1 MTPPIPGTFD
11 PTTVPPRRLWINRG
25 PHLSPEGYR
34 PVAVFDPGL
43 PPGVAF
49 IRSLGRA
56 GVPVI
61 AFSDRRRDGGRF
73 SFHASGVRSCPSPA
87 RSDEFTGW
95 LTDEFQRGSID
106 LVAPTSDNVSFAV
119 GEALARLG
127 RKSADAG
134 HAPFEAVRTSLFK
147 GRFGQAMA
155 EVGFPMPPSATPLSL
170 AEARA
175 AAAELGYPLMLKPR
189 SHVGIGT
196 MRGAVVR
203 SDDELARG
211 FVPYSINAGN
221 SSALQHV
228 PELPWPI
235 LQRYFALGSV
245 DVISLCGC
253 FDEDGKLVALACA
266 RKVTQ
271 APRRFGVGT
280 MFEPVPEPSFT
291 SAAIDA
297 VRSVL
302 VTGLF
307 ELEVLVDRKS
317 GEHWAI
323 DLNPRGFGQ
332 MSLDMARGNDLP
344 RIWYQTVTGIRLP
357 VAAPR
362 THPPQFWHDAVASYV
377 GFVVRFVRGP
387 QRRRIIE
394 HAVGRAKASKVGAAF
409 EWRDPLPGI
418 LFGLAHLRHPRALIR
433 PFVRDVELGPDAF
446 ANASV
451 HPEDAEET
459 IIW

>member
-1 MTPPIPGTFD
+1 MTPPIPGTSD

-25 PHLSPEGYR
+25 PHISPEGYR
-34 PVAVFDPGL
+34 QVAVFDPGL

-49 IRSLGRA
+49 LRSLGRA

-73 SFHASGVRSCPSPA
+73 SFHASGVRHCPSPA
-87 RSDEFTGW
+87 RSDEFNEW

-106 LVAPTSDNVSFAV
+106 LVAPTSDNISFAV

-134 HAPFEAVRTSLFK
+134 HPPFEGVRTSLFK
-147 GRFGQAMA
+147 GRFAVAME
-155 EVGFPMPPSATPLSL
+155 EVGFPTPPSALPVTL

-175 AAAELGYPLMLKPR
+175 AAAEIGYPLMLKPR

-196 MRGAVVR
+196 IRGAVVR
-203 SDDELARG
+203 SDEELARG
-211 FVPYSINAGN
+211 FVPYSIDAGN
-221 SSALQHV
+221 SSALRHI
-228 PELPWPI
+228 PELPWPV
-235 LQRYFALGSV
+235 LQRYFTPGSV
-245 DVISLCGC
+245 DVISVCGC
-253 FDEDGKLVALACA
+253 LDEDGKLVAVACS
-266 RKVTQ
+266 RKVSQ

-280 MFEPVPEPSFT
+280 MFEPVPEPPFMP
-291 SAAIDA
+291 AAIDA

-302 VTGLF
+302 GSGLF
-307 ELEVLVDRKS
+307 ELEVLVDRSS

-344 RIWYQTVTGIRLP
+344 RLWYQTVTGIRLP

-362 THPPQFWHDAVASYV
+362 AHPPEFWHDAVASYV
-377 GFVVRFVRGP
+377 GFIVRVVRGP
-387 QRRRIIE
+387 ERRHIVG
-394 HAVGRAKASKVGAAF
+394 HALGRAQASKVGAAF
-409 EWRDPLPGI
+409 EWRDPVPGI
-418 LFGLAHLRHPRALIR
+418 LFGLSHLRHPRALIR

-451 HPEDAEET
+451 HPEDAEDV

>member
-73 SFHASGVRSCPSPA
+73 SFHATGVRSCPSPV

-134 HAPFEAVRTSLFK
+134 HAPFEAVRASLFK
-147 GRFGQAMA
+147 GRFGQSME
-155 EVGFPMPPSATPLSL
+155 EVGFPTPPSAMPVSL

-211 FVPYSINAGN
+211 FVPYSIVAGN
-221 SSALQHV
+221 SFALQHI
-228 PELPWPI
+228 PELGWPI
-235 LQRYFALGSV
+235 LQRYFTPGSV

-253 FDEDGKLVALACA
+253 LDEDGKLVALACA
-266 RKVTQ
+266 RKVSQ

-280 MFEPVPEPSFT
+280 MFEPVDDPAFAP
-291 SAAIDA
+291 AAVDA
-297 VRSVL
+297 VRAVL
-302 VTGLF
+302 GSGLF
-307 ELEVLVDRKS
+307 ELEVLVDRIS
-317 GEHWAI
+317 GEYWAI

-332 MSLDMARGNDLP
+332 MSLDIALGNDLP
-344 RIWYQTVTGIRLP
+344 RIWYHTVTGTRLP

-362 THPPQFWHDAVASYV
+362 VHPPEFWHDAVASYV
-377 GFVVRFVRGP
+377 GFIVRFVRGP
-387 QRRRIIE
+387 ERSHIVG
-394 HAVGRAKASKVGAAF
+394 HAFGRAGAHKVGAAF
-409 EWRDPLPGI
+409 DWRDPVPGI

-433 PFVRDVELGPDAF
+433 PFVRDVELGPEAF
-446 ANASV
+446 ASAIV
-451 HPEDAEET
+451 HPTDAEDL
-459 IIW
+459 IW